1 MKFKREIIAIMLI
14 ICMLFT
20 ISAISAADSGN
31 DTIGVANDTV
41 EATTQDYSLE
51 SNDNVEILKDS
62 NDNTLHDL
70 QLNIDHA
77 SDGSTVVLDRDY
89 EYDMMNDEETKSY
102 GVIIDKN
109 ITIDGQNHKIDGKGE
124 SAIFYVYPNLH
135 VTFKDIV
142 FINSVSSYYGGG
154 AISSSNK
161 VIGNVIN
168 CTFIKNTNTP
178 TNTGGGA
185 ISIQYGWNIINSTFI
200 NNTDSSNYGGGAIYA
215 ISGVFNIENSEFA
228 EYAIKGI
235 ILTDGNK
242 RSQKYSIYNL
252 NNDIY
257 ELVVKNNILEVFA
270 YCRPELIDKDIVKRI
285 IDEGIKFHVSI
296 DKIFGFEPDNE
307 EITKL
312 AMYRTLGINSFSFS
326 SKQMLYAPLKRTLD
340 IVISLIA
347 CLFLLP
353 IYFIVKISYLLE
365 GDKESILYTHTR
377 IGQNGKEFKLYKFRS
392 MIYNAD
398 DVLKELLKD
407 KQLKKE
413 WDENHKFDDD
423 PRITKIGRFIRK
435 TSLDEFPQFIN
446 VLNGDMSIIGPR
458 PLVPGELK
466 DKNGLNL
473 YERVKP
479 GITGWW
485 ACNGRSNISYE
496 ERLELEYYYVKN
508 FSLELDIMCILKTV
522 YVVLFQ
528 KGAK

>member
-1 MKFKREIIAIMLI
+1 MQKNSSFLKHLDFMIIDLLSLAVSFLASYLI
-14 ICMLFT
+14 K
-20 ISAISAADSGN
+20 
-31 DTIGVANDTV
+31 
-41 EATTQDYSLE
+41 
-51 SNDNVEILKDS
+51 LKDGIS
-62 NDNTLHDL
+62 
-70 QLNIDHA
+70 
-77 SDGSTVVLDRDY
+77 VFDRLY
-89 EYDMMNDEETKSY
+89 
-102 GVIIDKN
+102 
-109 ITIDGQNHKIDGKGE
+109 
-124 SAIFYVYPNLH
+124 L
-135 VTFKDIV
+135 IV
-142 FINSVSSYYGGG
+142 FIWMICCGIVYIILFSPYKDVLRRGKLAELQCSFLFVVFNLIGVTVGLYIFKQGGQYSRIQLAYTYIFYFFLSVILRILRKSYLIK
-154 AISSSNK
+154 AKRDNK
-161 VIGNVIN
+161 VNVLLI
-168 CTFIKNTNTP
+168 TDK
-178 TNTGGGA
+178 G
-185 ISIQYGWNIINSTFI
+185 SI
-200 NNTDSSNYGGGAIYA
+200 DSVVY
-215 ISGVFNIENSEFA
+215 NIENSEFA